1 MASQAAVG
9 VSMDLVMQAMNSRF
23 MVQQQDKERNEEKED
38 VIERKEKLE
47 ESEEKSKEEFKEEQG
62 EKELSKEE
70 IAEQQEQVVEFL
82 EEKLKEN
89 ETDIKESLEDVI
101 SVFEETG
108 LAQAVESVHQ
118 MVEEGELEL
127 AKEEVEELVDGVRER
142 AVLVKELAGEIDEMS
157 GDKNV
162 GADRL
167 AKEIEGLAEKDKSD
181 FGKELEAL
189 AKDLKGMDKQEAI
202 DHIKDFIDE
211 HSRQL
216 GALKDVEKLLD
227 NWDKLSQKQIAGALK
242 DISEEL
248 TKEMAGLEKSAGELQ
263 KLIAVPDDFIKKA
276 KKIFSEDSEML
287 DTIRRKWIGAVIDF
301 TKEKLL
307 QSGEK
312 KDKRETDFW
321 KDAFVK
327 TNKMRDKTIDD
338 FNRSLA
344 ELMKG
349 RSKDLQAARARA
361 DESIVDHIRKAADAI
376 AGGRYSERLDEI
388 SKMAEKESMK
398 SPLTRLAS
406 ELHEISKRAE
416 ALLQKVEKGDLKGI
430 LDELGRPDGSTG
442 LVGRVMIRTVDRNRC
457 KAKREMIKE
466 LLGGINMI
474 SGASR
479 MAEGLQKAVEKK
491 DYDTVDEMCQ
501 ELKDGIRGMKQA
513 DREISAILGAK
524 RMPRK
529 ARRNGIAKVFAKLI
543 FVKKARPANS

>member
-1 MASQAAVG
+1 
-9 VSMDLVMQAMNSRF
+9 MDLVMQAMNSRF